1 MEINNLSVLK
11 TFTRKLANCR
21 YKVDLDNVISYIE
34 NGDFG
39 YTVEAGA
46 ETVVTNDT
54 VFASDMSSLIVHLKN
69 IFRQPH
75 IFLKKEEVV
84 RNVET
89 LSKIDNE
96 ALMMNYK
103 DSKLWKIK
111 DSETALEYA
120 HAYVHEDNLAIYENR
135 FITCLIDIIF
145 LSISKKLN
153 QLCEKLS
160 TVNSVISGKNHV
172 ISLPTKNYAD
182 FLSEIDETPVL
193 ASNRNVLVNTINSLN
208 KSRKQLQIL
217 MGRDLYQ
224 ACKKARPFDI
234 LNLKE
239 TNILLHD
246 KEYNYCYVFY
256 TRYFDRD
263 PVITTES
270 KMYEGFIHINS
281 FVALNGLGFIPD
293 RTEENKPQEILV
305 NNSANV
311 KYTPLSF
318 SKNPFTV
325 TLSQAEDGGIDVTVT
340 ENTDSNEGKFAIK
353 ILSSAKVAKKENF
366 DVNAYAKKLIENQ
379 ASDVYQTFLITDLP
393 TDAFN
398 AYTVSAEKADAVETL
413 KKILRMCVALFEGA
427 FSVHS
432 RLCPVCGSNF
442 VSAVGTDYV
451 CNICDSTY
459 HIFNYELKDFVWVK
473 KFPVA
478 SESDLRVGIND
489 DEEIKEVIELS
500 QENETEEESQSS
512 EQENAVYEE
521 ENLSAENSD
530 LDSETAVSDDTPA
543 EEETTL
549 SEESEIDETAVAI
562 DGDNAPLSDETTD
575 ENADVNNDD
584 SHGFGPIIDEDDEE
598 NGYDQRETFVKSFV
612 GKMSQIKDS
621 DKQFYSELKNYA
633 LSYKKVNSRIS
644 WNFDTFSSSRVPKFK
659 FGIRGK
665 TLVIYFAL
673 NPQEYADTKYFL
685 HDESAVKKYEST
697 PAMMKI
703 KSERAVHFAK
713 ELIDVVLNGHDKK
726 TSFIPSEYSFP
737 YKTDFELVNEG
748 QAKAVTITFKK

>member
-34 NGDFG
+34 KGDFG
-39 YTVEAGA
+39 YTVEEGA
-46 ETVVTNDT
+46 ENVVTNDT
-54 VFASDMSSLIVHLKN
+54 VFASDMSSLIVHIKN

-153 QLCEKLS
+153 RLCDKLS
-160 TVNSVISGKNHV
+160 TVNGIISGKDRV
-172 ISLPTKNYAD
+172 ISLPTKKYAD
-182 FLSEIDETPVL
+182 YLSAVDEIPVL
-193 ASNRNVLVNTINSLN
+193 ASNKNVLVNTINSLN
-208 KSRKQLQIL
+208 KSRKQLQVL

-256 TRYFDRD
+256 TRYFDKD
-263 PVITTES
+263 PIITTES
-270 KMYEGFIHINS
+270 KMYEGFVHINS
-281 FVALNGLGFIPD
+281 FVALKNLGFTPD
-293 RTEENKPQEILV
+293 KTEENKPQEILV

-311 KYTPLSF
+311 KYAPLSF

-325 TLSQAEDGGIDVTVT
+325 TLSQAEDGGIDVLVT
-340 ENTDSNEGKFAIK
+340 ENTDSNEARFAIK
-353 ILSSAKVAKKENF
+353 ILSSAKVAKTENF
-366 DVNAYAKKLIENQ
+366 DVNDYAKKLIESQ
-379 ASDVYQTFLITDLP
+379 SEEIYQTFLITDLP
-393 TDAFN
+393 SDAFN
-398 AYTVSAEKADAVETL
+398 AYTVSADKSDVLEKL
-413 KKILRMCVALFEGA
+413 KKILRTCVALFEGA

-442 VSAVGTDYV
+442 VSAVDTDYV

-459 HIFNYELKDFVWVK
+459 HIFNYESKDLIWIK
-473 KFPVA
+473 KFPTA
-478 SESDLRVGIND
+478 SENDLRVGIND
-489 DEEIKEVIELS
+489 DEELNEVIES
-500 QENETEEESQSS
+500 AHETEKEEETLSDEANPVAYDIEKQITEESTDESKIEDS
-512 EQENAVYEE
+512 GNVHDDEKTVAEVAKDVK
-521 ENLSAENSD
+521 SA
-530 LDSETAVSDDTPA
+530 ETAV
-543 EEETTL
+543 TT
-549 SEESEIDETAVAI
+549 
-562 DGDNAPLSDETTD
+562 DNNDLLNDETTD
-575 ENADVNNDD
+575 EDGDLRN
-584 SHGFGPIIDEDDEE
+584 FGPTIDEEDEE
-598 NGYDQRETFVKSFV
+598 NGYAQRETFVKSFV

-621 DKQFYSELKNYA
+621 DKKFYSELKNYA

-644 WNFDTFSSSRVPKFK
+644 WNFDTFSTSRVPKFK
-659 FGIRGK
+659 FGVRGK

-673 NPQEYADTKYFL
+673 NPQEYSDTKYFL

-697 PAMMKI
+697 PSMMKI

-737 YKTDFELVNEG
+737 YKTDFELVNDG